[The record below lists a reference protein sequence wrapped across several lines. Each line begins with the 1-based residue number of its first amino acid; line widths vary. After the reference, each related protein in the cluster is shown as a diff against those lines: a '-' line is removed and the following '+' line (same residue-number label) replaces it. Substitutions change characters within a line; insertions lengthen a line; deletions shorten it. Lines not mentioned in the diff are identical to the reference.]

1 MNLMPRNSLAK
12 KVSIILTI
20 LVSLAILMGVV
31 FKLDNRWAKA
41 KDVQRLALRLDQKI
55 NLDRANA
62 LQERMWM
69 LEEKFGSVNNMPK
82 EIKKEYRLLK
92 QEWKLIMD
100 SLNPKKG
107 K

>member
-1 MNLMPRNSLAK
+1 MPRNHLIKRVSVILA
-12 KVSIILTI
+12 L
-20 LVSLAILMGVV
+20 LVSLSVLMGIV
-31 FKLDNRWAKA
+31 FKLDSRWAKA
-41 KDVQRLALRLDQKI
+41 KDVQQLAKRLDQKI

-69 LEEKFGSVNNMPK
+69 LEEKFGTVNNMPN

-92 QEWKLIMD
+92 QEWQLIMD
-100 SLNPKKG
+100 SLNPKKD